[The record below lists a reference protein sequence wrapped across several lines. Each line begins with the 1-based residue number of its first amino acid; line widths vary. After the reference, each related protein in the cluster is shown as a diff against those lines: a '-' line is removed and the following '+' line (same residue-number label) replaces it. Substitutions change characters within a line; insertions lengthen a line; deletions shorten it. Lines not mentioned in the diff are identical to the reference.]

1 MTDPGYSGDMNYGG
15 GYGYQP
21 PADPKLKQRGT
32 VALGLSIGGLL
43 FSIGGLLF
51 GILAIVGLIMGIMVL
66 NKAKSV
72 GDVEAAKYA
81 KYAVIA
87 GGVVVTLNVVFSVMY
102 VMGS

>member
-43 FSIGGLLF
+43 FG
-51 GILAIVGLIMGIMVL
+51 MVL

-87 GGVVVTLNVVFSVMY
+87 GGVVVTINLVVSVLY
-102 VMGS
+102 VMGSM